1 MLLRGLRQERTDHGG
16 DHMRRSLV
24 RRRPALAMLLLGLV
38 ALLAAAIAGTSAAV
52 GTKAAAPDITKS
64 SFGTLPDG
72 RNVDLYTLTNGKGM
86 EVKIITYGG
95 IIQSIRVPD
104 RQGARANVALGF
116 DNLEDYVERNPYFG
130 CITGRYA
137 NRIALGRFTLDG
149 VTYQLATN
157 NDPNHL
163 HGGNVGFDKRLWAA
177 TEIRQGTSVG
187 LKLTYTS
194 PHLEENYPGT
204 LQVEVTYLVTTR
216 NEIKMHYRAATDRP
230 TIVNLTNHTYFNLE
244 GEGTSDTYD
253 HKLTLKANAY
263 TPVDST
269 LIPTGE
275 IDPVE
280 GTPMDFRQPHTIGE
294 RIRNG
299 TFEQLVIGRGY
310 DHNWVLN
317 RSGGSKRLK
326 LAARVVEPDTGRV
339 LEVLTTEPGIQFY
352 AGNFLDGTLVGTSG
366 RMYRQGDGF
375 ALETQH
381 YPDSPNH
388 ANFPTTVLR
397 PGDVYKTSTVYKFSV
412 KKGSQNDDED
422 RDGDPDDD

>member
-1 MLLRGLRQERTDHGG
+1 MLAL
-16 DHMRRSLV
+16 LV
-24 RRRPALAMLLLGLV
+24 LGLV
-38 ALLAAAIAGTSAAV
+38 ALLAAAIVGNSAAV
-52 GTKAAAPDITKS
+52 GTKSAAPDITKS

-72 RNVDLYTLTNGKGM
+72 SNVDLYTLTNGKGM

-104 RQGARANVALGF
+104 RDGDLANVALGF
-116 DNLEDYVERNPYFG
+116 DNLTDYVERNPYFG

-157 NDPNHL
+157 NPPNHL
-163 HGGNVGFDKRLWAA
+163 HGGDVGFDKRLWEA
-177 TEIRQGTSVG
+177 TEIHKGKSVG

-194 PHLEENYPGT
+194 PDGEENYPGT
-204 LQVEVTYLVTTR
+204 LKVEVKYLLTR
-216 NEIKMHYRAATDRP
+216 KNEIEMHYRATTDKA

-244 GEGTSDTYD
+244 GEGTSSTYD
-253 HKLTLKANAY
+253 HKLTLNADHY
-263 TPVDST
+263 TPVDPT
-269 LIPTGE
+269 LIPTGA

-280 GTPMDFRQPHTIGE
+280 GTPMDFTEPHAIGE
-294 RIRNG
+294 RIRDG
-299 TFEQLVIGRGY
+299 SFEQLVIGRGY

-317 RSGGSKRLK
+317 DSGKSKKK
-326 LAARVVEPDTGRV
+326 LFKAAKVVEPDTGRV

-352 AGNFLDGTLVGTSG
+352 AGNFLDGTLVGTSHQ
-366 RMYRQGDGF
+366 MYRQGDGF

-388 ANFPTTVLR
+388 ANFPSTVLR
-397 PGDVYKTSTVYKFSV
+397 PGEVYKTSTTYKFSV
-412 KKGSQNDDED
+412 KG
-422 RDGDPDDD
+422 GDHDDDDDDDDHDDD

>member
-1 MLLRGLRQERTDHGG
+1 
-16 DHMRRSLV
+16 MRRSLV
-24 RRRPALAMLLLGLV
+24 RRKPVLAILLLGVVAVLAV
-38 ALLAAAIAGTSAAV
+38 ALAGTSAAV
-52 GTKAAAPDITKS
+52 GAKTAAPGITKS
-64 SFGTLPDG
+64 AFGTLPDG
-72 RNVDLYTLTNGKGM
+72 RAVDLYTLTNGKGM

-104 RQGARANVALGF
+104 REGARANVALGF

-149 VTYQLATN
+149 VNYQLATN
-157 NDPNHL
+157 NGVNHL

-177 TEIRQGTSVG
+177 TEIHDGTSVG

-194 PHLEENYPGT
+194 PDGEENYPGT
-204 LQVEVTYLVTTR
+204 LQVEVVYLLTTK
-216 NEIKMHYRAATDRP
+216 NEIKMTYRATTDKA

-244 GEGTSDTYD
+244 GEGSSDTLD
-253 HKLTLKANAY
+253 HRLLINARSY
-263 TPVDST
+263 TPVDAT
-269 LIPTGE
+269 LIPTGD

-280 GTPMDFRQPHTIGE
+280 GTPMDFRQPHAIGE
-294 RIRNG
+294 RIRND
-299 TFEQLVIGRGY
+299 FEQLVIGRGY

-317 RSGGSKRLK
+317 RTKGSKKLQ
-326 LAARVVEPDTGRV
+326 LAARVVEPDSGRV

-388 ANFPTTVLR
+388 PNFPSTVLR
-397 PGDVYKTSTVYKFSV
+397 PGDVYKTSTVFKFSV
-412 KKGSQNDDED
+412 KGGSQQDED
-422 RDGDPDDD
+422 EDDDDNGDRKAD